1 MQIVVSSIT
10 MRKVSCISF
19 RPSFALRLLAFCVSS
34 PPIVIAIVIDKTLT
48 TSPPYPFPRPRRCHL
63 STHPP
68 PPSTPISHLI
78 LVVVVVVNVVNF
90 DVFTRHWT
98 VFDLTGSFSHNA
110 DLSTFSSNIYLC
122 LSPYF
127 HGTFR
132 LFGFVPSCLAFL
144 LGLLHRPTERIA
156 DLIGRR
162 RLD

>member
-1 MQIVVSSIT
+1 MQIVDSSIT
-10 MRKVSCISF
+10 STCELQFIS
-19 RPSFALRLLAFCVSS
+19 SFVRNAFACVLRFFPAGCYCDCHRQNTHCLSSLCFPQASPLRLS
-34 PPIVIAIVIDKTLT
+34 TL
-48 TSPPYPFPRPRRCHL
+48 
-63 STHPP
+63 PP
-68 PPSTPISHLI
+68 PPSTPISQPNL
-78 LVVVVVVNVVNF
+78 VVVVVNVVNF